1 MWSSISREGH
11 RRHGHRWPE
20 HKWRQN
26 ITAQMFSRT
35 FVPHF
40 HILFSLPA
48 QIANIAYQNKAT
60 IYDILFL
67 RSDCLL
73 RRTTSRIR
81 RP

>member
-1 MWSSISREGH
+1 
-11 RRHGHRWPE
+11 
-20 HKWRQN
+20 
-26 ITAQMFSRT
+26 MFSRT

-40 HILFSLPA
+40 HIVFSLPA

-60 IYDILFL
+60 IYDILFW